1 MMRTLFVILL
11 LLPLQWCL
19 ALEPAGRTVYR
30 NGILGSDS
38 LCHKVDSSDAVA
50 RERTFDY
57 FFLQALSLREQ
68 ERYDEAFDLFEHCF
82 ALQPGSSAVS
92 YELFSMYSF
101 LGRKEE
107 ALAMMQR
114 AAKGDPDN
122 YWYRA
127 ILAIA
132 YENEGLFDEAIEVY
146 KTMAKDFSSNSNVFA
161 ALASAYTDKGDYKS
175 AIESFDQIERI
186 EGKNEQITL
195 QKYRLYMLLQDK
207 ENALKELQG
216 LIDEFPD
223 DLSTKVFLGS
233 TYMQF
238 GDTLKALDIYDGVYK
253 ADSNNV
259 QVQKAIA
266 DYYQRADNDSLF
278 TVAIERLLYNERFV
292 GKERAELLVKFV
304 TYKDGMGDSLYNI
317 ALMKNLMSLP
327 VEQALTAE
335 TLARYMEM
343 NAMPHDSIAPV
354 LEALLRFEPE
364 NGYAQMQ
371 LLNEAIQKN
380 NYDEVIM
387 RCDTAILYNPEI
399 LELYYF
405 KGVAEYN
412 KNMHKEALGTFL
424 SGLSKRT
431 DDDAPDFI
439 SDLFALVGDI
449 HHELGNMDDCYS
461 AYDSALVYN
470 ANNLGALNNYAYF
483 LSLDGRELDKA
494 EQMSYKT
501 VEAEPENKT
510 YIDTYMW
517 ILFVLE
523 RYDEAKAYAEKLLSL
538 GKEDEPV
545 VLEHCG
551 DIFAKC
557 GDTDRAVELWSE
569 AQNNGG
575 KSKILE
581 KKIKRRKY
589 ISDGKK
595 KKKK

>member
-1 MMRTLFVILL
+1 MMRILLAILL
-11 LLPLQWCL
+11 LLPLQWCVAYDYTDSDTL
-19 ALEPAGRTVYR
+19 HYR
-30 NGILGSDS
+30 SDS
-38 LCHKVDSSDAVA
+38 CDAVA
-50 RERTFDY
+50 RQRAFDY

-68 ERYDEAFDLFEHCF
+68 ERYDEAFDLLEHCLS
-82 ALQPGSSAVS
+82 LQPASSAVS
-92 YELFSMYSF
+92 YELYSMYSY

-114 AAKGDPDN
+114 AAEGDPKN

-127 ILAIA
+127 MLAMA
-132 YENEGLFDEAIEVY
+132 YEEDGLADKAIEEY
-146 KTMAKDFSSNSNVFA
+146 KSMAKDFSSNSNVFV
-161 ALASAYTDKGDYKS
+161 ALASAYTDKGDYEN
-175 AIESFDQIERI
+175 AIDAFNQVERI

-216 LIDEFPD
+216 LIDEYPD
-223 DLSTKVFLGS
+223 DLSTRVFLGS

-238 GDTLKALDIYDGVYK
+238 GDTVKALDMYDSVYK
-253 ADSNNV
+253 ADANNV
-259 QVQKAIA
+259 QVQKAMA
-266 DYYQRADNDSLF
+266 DHYQRIKNDSLF
-278 TVAIERLLYNERFV
+278 TESIERLLFNERFT
-292 GKERAELLVKFV
+292 GKERAELLLRFV
-304 TYKDGMGDSLYNI
+304 GYKDAQGDSLYNMS
-317 ALMKNLMSLP
+317 LMKELVKVP
-327 VEQALTAE
+327 IDQATTAE
-335 TLARYMEM
+335 MLARYM
-343 NAMPHDSIAPV
+343 AMKGLPHDSVAPV
-354 LEALLRFEPE
+354 LESLLRFDPE

-371 LLNEAIQKN
+371 LLNEAIKKN

-405 KGVAEYN
+405 KGISEYN
-412 KNMHKEALGTFL
+412 KNMHKEALATFL
-424 SGLSKRT
+424 DGLSKRT
-431 DDDAPDFI
+431 DVDAPEFV
-439 SDLFALVGDI
+439 SDIFSIIGDI
-449 HHELGNMDDCYS
+449 YHEIGNLDDCFM

-470 ANNLGALNNYAYF
+470 ASNLGALNNYAYF

-494 EQMSYKT
+494 HQMSYKT

-517 ILFVLE
+517 ILFILE

-538 GKEDEPV
+538 GEEDEPV

-557 GDTDRAVELWSE
+557 GNIDRAVELWRE

-595 KKKK
+595 KKK

>member
-11 LLPLQWCL
+11 LSLQWCV
-19 ALEPAGRTVYR
+19 ALESAGRTAYKSCA
-30 NGILGSDS
+30 LGSDT
-38 LCHKVDSSDAVA
+38 LCNKADSSDAVA
-50 RERTFDY
+50 RERAFDY

-68 ERYDEAFDLFEHCF
+68 ERYDEAFDLFEHCL
-82 ALQPGSSAVS
+82 ALQPASSAVS

-114 AAKGDPDN
+114 AAKGDPKN
-122 YWYRA
+122 YWYKA
-127 ILAIA
+127 MLAIA
-132 YENEGLFDEAIEVY
+132 YENEGRVDDAIEVY
-146 KTMAKDFSSNSNVFA
+146 KTMAKDFSSNSNVFV
-161 ALASAYTDKGDYKS
+161 ALASVYTDKGDYKS
-175 AIESFDQIERI
+175 AIEAFDQVERI

-216 LIDEFPD
+216 LIDEYPD
-223 DLSTKVFLGS
+223 DLSAKVFLGS

-253 ADSNNV
+253 VDSNNV
-259 QVQKAIA
+259 QVQKAMA
-266 DYYQRADNDSLF
+266 DYCQRTGSDSLF

-304 TYKDGMGDSLYNI
+304 TYKDGLGDSLYNI
-317 ALMKNLMSLP
+317 SLMKNLMQLP
-327 VEQALTAE
+327 IEQAMTAE

-343 NAMPHDSIAPV
+343 NEMPQDSIAPV
-354 LEALLRFEPE
+354 LETLLRFEPE

-371 LLNEAIQKN
+371 LLNAAIKRED
-380 NYDEVIM
+380 YDEVIM

-431 DDDAPDFI
+431 DDNAPDFI

-449 HHELGNMDDCYS
+449 HHELGNMDDCYI

-470 ANNLGALNNYAYF
+470 ADNLGTLNNYAYF
-483 LSLDGRELDKA
+483 LALDGRELDKA
-494 EQMSYKT
+494 QQMSFKT

-517 ILFVLE
+517 ILFALE

-538 GKEDEPV
+538 GEEEEPV

-557 GDTDRAVELWSE
+557 GDTNRAVELWNE
-569 AQNNGG
+569 AKKQGG
-575 KSKILE
+575 KSKVLE

-595 KKKK
+595 KKK

>member
-1 MMRTLFVILL
+1 MRWCTLFVILL
-11 LLPLQWCL
+11 LLPLQWC
-19 ALEPAGRTVYR
+19 AAGCDT
-30 NGILGSDS
+30 
-38 LCHKVDSSDAVA
+38 LCHRDDSCDIVA
-50 RERTFDY
+50 GERAFDY
-57 FFLQALSLREQ
+57 FFLQALSLKEQ
-68 ERYDEAFDLFEHCF
+68 ERYDEAFELFEHCLS
-82 ALQPGSSAVS
+82 LQPGSSAVS
-92 YELFSMYSF
+92 YELYSMYSY

-114 AAKGDPDN
+114 AADGDPKN
-122 YWYRA
+122 YWYSA
-127 ILAIA
+127 VLAMA
-132 YENEGLFDEAIEVY
+132 YEEEGLVDKAIEVY
-146 KTMAKDFSSNSNVFA
+146 KTMAKDFSSNSNVFV
-161 ALASAYTDKGDYKS
+161 ALASAYTDKGDYVS
-175 AIESFDQIERI
+175 AIDAFDRVELI

-207 ENALKELQG
+207 ERALNELQG
-216 LIDEFPD
+216 LIDEYPD

-238 GDTLKALDIYDGVYK
+238 GDTLKALEIYDGVYK

-259 QVQKAIA
+259 QVQKAMA
-266 DYYQRADNDSLF
+266 DYYRNANNDSLF
-278 TVAIERLLYNERFV
+278 TQSIERLLHNERFT
-292 GKERAELLVKFV
+292 GKERTDVFV
-304 TYKDGMGDSLYNI
+304 RFVGYKDAQGDSLYNI
-317 ALMKNLMSLP
+317 SLMKELINVP
-327 VEQALTAE
+327 IDQDITAE
-335 TLARYMEM
+335 ALARYM
-343 NAMPHDSIAPV
+343 AMKGLPHDSIAPI

-371 LLNEAIQKN
+371 LLNEAIKNN

-405 KGVAEYN
+405 KGISEYN
-412 KNMHKEALGTFL
+412 KNMHKEALATFL
-424 SGLSKRT
+424 DALSKRS
-431 DDDAPDFI
+431 DVDAPEFI
-439 SDLFALVGDI
+439 SDLFSIVGDI
-449 HHELGNMDDCYS
+449 YHELGNMDDCYL

-470 ANNLGALNNYAYF
+470 ASNLGALNNYAYF
-483 LSLDGRELDKA
+483 MSLEGRDLDKA
-494 EQMSYKT
+494 QQMSYKT

-517 ILFVLE
+517 ILFILE
-523 RYDEAKAYAEKLLSL
+523 RYDEAKAYADKLLSL
-538 GKEDEPV
+538 GEEDEPV

-551 DIFAKC
+551 DIYAKC
-557 GDTDRAVELWSE
+557 GDIDRAVELWVE
-569 AQNNGG
+569 AQKNGG

>member
-1 MMRTLFVILL
+1 MMRTLILLLL
-11 LLPLQWCL
+11 LLPLQWCA
-19 ALEPAGRTVYR
+19 ALGHT
-30 NGILGSDS
+30 DS
-38 LCHKVDSSDAVA
+38 NTLCHKVDSSDVVA
-50 RERTFDY
+50 RERAFDY

-68 ERYDEAFDLFEHCF
+68 ERYDEAFDLFEHCL
-82 ALQPGSSAVS
+82 ALQPSSSAVS

-114 AAKGDPDN
+114 AAEGDPKN
-122 YWYRA
+122 YWYMA
-127 ILAIA
+127 MLAIA
-132 YENEGLFDEAIEVY
+132 YEDEGRADDAIEVY
-146 KTMAKDFSSNSNVFA
+146 KTMAKHFSSNSNVFA
-161 ALASAYTDKGDYKS
+161 GLASVYTDKGEYKN
-175 AIESFDQIERI
+175 AIDAFDQIERI

-216 LIDEFPD
+216 LIEEYPD

-238 GDTLKALDIYDGVYK
+238 GDTLKALDIYDSVCK

-259 QVQKAIA
+259 QVQKAMA
-266 DYYQRADNDSLF
+266 DYYQRMNSDSLF
-278 TVAIERLLYNERFV
+278 TVAIERLLFNERFT
-292 GKERAELLVKFV
+292 GKERAELLVRFV
-304 TYKDGMGDSLYNI
+304 SYKDALGDSLYNVSLMK
-317 ALMKNLMSLP
+317 ALMQLP
-327 VEQALTAE
+327 TEQAVTAE
-335 TLARYMEM
+335 TLARYMDMHE
-343 NAMPHDSIAPV
+343 MPHDSITPV

-371 LLNEAIQKN
+371 LLNAAIKKN
-380 NYDEVIM
+380 DFDEVIM

-412 KNMHKEALGTFL
+412 KKMYKEALATFG

-431 DDDAPDFI
+431 DADDSGFI

-449 HHELGNMDDCYS
+449 QHELGNTADCYI

-470 ANNLGALNNYAYF
+470 ADNLGALNNYAYF
-483 LSLDGRELDKA
+483 LSLEGRELDKA
-494 EQMSYKT
+494 QQMSFKT

-538 GKEDEPV
+538 GEEDTPV

-557 GDTDRAVELWSE
+557 GDINRAVELWSE
-569 AQNNGG
+569 AQKQGG

-595 KKKK
+595 KKKR

>member
-1 MMRTLFVILL
+1 MMRILLAILL
-11 LLPLQWCL
+11 LLPLQWCVAYDYTDSDTL
-19 ALEPAGRTVYR
+19 HYR
-30 NGILGSDS
+30 SDS
-38 LCHKVDSSDAVA
+38 CDAVA
-50 RERTFDY
+50 RQRAFDY

-68 ERYDEAFDLFEHCF
+68 ERYDEAFDLLEHCLS
-82 ALQPGSSAVS
+82 LQPASSAVS
-92 YELFSMYSF
+92 YELYSMYSY

-114 AAKGDPDN
+114 AAEGDPKN

-127 ILAIA
+127 MLAMA
-132 YENEGLFDEAIEVY
+132 YEEDGLADKAIEEY
-146 KTMAKDFSSNSNVFA
+146 KSMTKDFSSNSNVFV
-161 ALASAYTDKGDYKS
+161 ALASAYTDKGDYEN
-175 AIESFDQIERI
+175 AIDAFNQVERI

-216 LIDEFPD
+216 LIDEYPD
-223 DLSTKVFLGS
+223 DLSTRVFLGS

-238 GDTLKALDIYDGVYK
+238 GDTVKALDMYDSVYK
-253 ADSNNV
+253 ADANNV
-259 QVQKAIA
+259 QVQKAMA
-266 DYYQRADNDSLF
+266 DHYQRIKNDSLF
-278 TVAIERLLYNERFV
+278 TESIERLLFNERFT
-292 GKERAELLVKFV
+292 GKERAELLLRFV
-304 TYKDGMGDSLYNI
+304 GYKDAQGDSLYNMS
-317 ALMKNLMSLP
+317 LMKELVKVP
-327 VEQALTAE
+327 IDQATTAE
-335 TLARYMEM
+335 MLARYM
-343 NAMPHDSIAPV
+343 AMKGLPHDSVAPV
-354 LEALLRFEPE
+354 LESLLRFDPE

-371 LLNEAIQKN
+371 LLNEAIKKN

-405 KGVAEYN
+405 KGISEYN
-412 KNMHKEALGTFL
+412 KNMHKEALATFL
-424 SGLSKRT
+424 DGLSKRT
-431 DDDAPDFI
+431 DVDAPEFV
-439 SDLFALVGDI
+439 SDIFSIIGDI
-449 HHELGNMDDCYS
+449 YHEIGNLDDCFM

-470 ANNLGALNNYAYF
+470 ASNLGALNNYAYF

-494 EQMSYKT
+494 HQMSYKT

-517 ILFVLE
+517 ILFILE

-538 GKEDEPV
+538 GEEDEPV

-557 GDTDRAVELWSE
+557 GNIDRAVELWRE

-595 KKKK
+595 KKK

>member
-1 MMRTLFVILL
+1 MMRTLILLLL
-11 LLPLQWCL
+11 LLPLQWCA
-19 ALEPAGRTVYR
+19 ALGHT
-30 NGILGSDS
+30 DS
-38 LCHKVDSSDAVA
+38 NTLCHKVDSSDVVA
-50 RERTFDY
+50 RERAFDY

-68 ERYDEAFDLFEHCF
+68 ERYDEAFDLFEHCL
-82 ALQPGSSAVS
+82 ALQPSSSAVS

-114 AAKGDPDN
+114 AAEGDPKN
-122 YWYRA
+122 YWYMA
-127 ILAIA
+127 MLAIA
-132 YENEGLFDEAIEVY
+132 YEDEGRADDAIEVY
-146 KTMAKDFSSNSNVFA
+146 KTMAKHFSSNSNVFA
-161 ALASAYTDKGDYKS
+161 GLASVYTDKGEYKN
-175 AIESFDQIERI
+175 AIDAFDQIERI

-216 LIDEFPD
+216 LIEEYPD

-238 GDTLKALDIYDGVYK
+238 GDTLKALDIYDSVCK

-259 QVQKAIA
+259 QVQKAMA
-266 DYYQRADNDSLF
+266 DYYQRMNSDSLF
-278 TVAIERLLYNERFV
+278 TVAIERLLFNERFT
-292 GKERAELLVKFV
+292 GKERAELLVRFV
-304 TYKDGMGDSLYNI
+304 SYKDALGDSLYNVSLMK
-317 ALMKNLMSLP
+317 ALMQLP
-327 VEQALTAE
+327 TEQAVTAE
-335 TLARYMEM
+335 TLARYMDMHE
-343 NAMPHDSIAPV
+343 MPHDSITPV

-371 LLNEAIQKN
+371 LLNAAIKKN
-380 NYDEVIM
+380 DFDEVIM

-412 KNMHKEALGTFL
+412 KKMYKEALATFG

-431 DDDAPDFI
+431 DADDSGFI

-449 HHELGNMDDCYS
+449 QHELGNTADCYI

-470 ANNLGALNNYAYF
+470 ADNLGALNNYAYF
-483 LSLDGRELDKA
+483 LSLEGRELDKA
-494 EQMSYKT
+494 QQMSFKT

-538 GKEDEPV
+538 GEEDTPV

-557 GDTDRAVELWSE
+557 GDINRAVELWSE
-569 AQNNGG
+569 AQKQGD

-595 KKKK
+595 KKKR

>member
-1 MMRTLFVILL
+1 MMRTLILLLL
-11 LLPLQWCL
+11 LLPLQWCA
-19 ALEPAGRTVYR
+19 ALGPT
-30 NGILGSDS
+30 DS
-38 LCHKVDSSDAVA
+38 NTLCHKVDSSDVVA
-50 RERTFDY
+50 RERAFDY

-68 ERYDEAFDLFEHCF
+68 ERYDEAFDLFEHCL
-82 ALQPGSSAVS
+82 ALQPSSSAVS

-114 AAKGDPDN
+114 AAKGDPKN
-122 YWYRA
+122 YWYMA
-127 ILAIA
+127 MLAIA
-132 YENEGLFDEAIEVY
+132 YEDEGRTDDAIEVY
-146 KTMAKDFSSNSNVFA
+146 KTMAKHFSSNSNVFA
-161 ALASAYTDKGDYKS
+161 GLASVYTDKGEYKN
-175 AIESFDQIERI
+175 AIDAFDQIERI

-216 LIDEFPD
+216 LIEEYPD

-238 GDTLKALDIYDGVYK
+238 GDTLKALDIYDSVCK

-266 DYYQRADNDSLF
+266 DYYQRMNSDSLF
-278 TVAIERLLYNERFV
+278 TVAIERLLFNERFT

-304 TYKDGMGDSLYNI
+304 SYKDALGDSLYNI
-317 ALMKNLMSLP
+317 SLMKALMQLP
-327 VEQALTAE
+327 TEQAVTAE
-335 TLARYMEM
+335 TLARYMDMHE
-343 NAMPHDSIAPV
+343 MPHDSIAPV

-371 LLNEAIQKN
+371 LLNAAIKKN
-380 NYDEVIM
+380 DFDEVIM

-412 KNMHKEALGTFL
+412 KKMYKEALATFG

-431 DDDAPDFI
+431 DADDSGFI

-449 HHELGNMDDCYS
+449 QHELGNTADCYI
-461 AYDSALVYN
+461 AYDTALVYN
-470 ANNLGALNNYAYF
+470 ADNLGALNNYAYF
-483 LSLDGRELDKA
+483 LSLEGRELDKA
-494 EQMSYKT
+494 QQMSFKT

-538 GKEDEPV
+538 GEEDTPV

-557 GDTDRAVELWSE
+557 GDINRAVELWSE
-569 AQNNGG
+569 AQKQGG

-595 KKKK
+595 KKKR